1 MTTQADAH
9 ESQPHAPDPG
19 PVRVVSEF
27 SLAPSAIIVHD
38 PVETGAIKAL
48 HAVPDEETL
57 RSKYLFRQAP
67 DADLFAEQH
76 RAFVELIGQNIDQV
90 HYLADLIAG
99 DEVFDQARTN
109 PNQVYTR
116 DALITI
122 PWLPEKYIAASM
134 LAPIRRAE
142 TAAMETAARAL
153 GMEPLLRLPEGLFL
167 EGGDVIPFS
176 REGRRTLL
184 MGYGRRTQLPTLEFL
199 ADELIPRDID
209 EIIGVELAPW
219 RINLDGGLVPVA
231 EDVVIAHPDS
241 VLSTVRLD
249 AHESEPIDL
258 FDLLHDIGI
267 HVIAVTQEESLY
279 RQACNCLCLGNR
291 RLICYDMT
299 TGAIERLTAAGI
311 EVLATPGSEL
321 VKGTG
326 GPRCMSRPLYI

>member
-1 MTTQADAH
+1 MTTQEDTH
-9 ESQPHAPDPG
+9 DSQPHVPSPG
-19 PVRVVSEF
+19 AVSASEF
-27 SLAPSAIIVHD
+27 AVAPSAIIVHD
-38 PVETGAIKAL
+38 PVEAGAIKAL
-48 HAVPDEETL
+48 EAVADEETL
-57 RSKYLFRQAP
+57 RQQYLFRQVP
-67 DADLFAEQH
+67 DPDLFAEQH

-99 DEVFDQARTN
+99 EEVLEQARTN

-122 PWLPEKYIAASM
+122 PWLPEKYIAGSM

-142 TAAMETAARAL
+142 TATMEAAARAL

-184 MGYGRRTQLPTLEFL
+184 VGYGRRTQLPTLEFL
-199 ADELIPRDID
+199 AAELIPHGID

-241 VLSTVRLD
+241 VLSAVRLD
-249 AHESEPIDL
+249 ARGSEPIDL
-258 FDLLHDIGI
+258 LGMLRDVGI
-267 HVIAVTQEESLY
+267 QVIAVTQEESLY
-279 RQACNCLCLGNR
+279 KQACNCLCLGDR

-299 TGAIERLTAAGI
+299 ASAIERLTAAGI

-326 GPRCMSRPLYI
+326 GPRCMSRPLYT